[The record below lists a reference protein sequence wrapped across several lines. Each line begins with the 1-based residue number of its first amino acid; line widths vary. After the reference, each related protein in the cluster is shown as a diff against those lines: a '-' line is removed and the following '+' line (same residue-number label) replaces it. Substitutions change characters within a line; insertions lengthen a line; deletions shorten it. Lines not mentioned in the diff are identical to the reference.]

1 MAEQSKS
8 KREAFYYIPGRS
20 QAVTWSTKATSEFL
34 ALVHRQHPGATISQ
48 LREILTSEDNTT
60 LHSAA
65 VAVLNAYIRAG
76 QSDYIPDW
84 L

>member
-34 ALVHRQHPGATISQ
+34 ALAHRRHPEATISR
-48 LREILTSEDNTT
+48 LREILTSEDNVPI
-60 LHSAA
+60 HGAA
-65 VAVLNAYIRAG
+65 VAVLNAYIRG
-76 QSDYIPDW
+76 GYSEYIPDW
-84 L
+84 I